1 MSEGLFRILDE
12 DGLIGFANMNGKVIV
27 SQRFTQ
33 VNSFRDGRAIFCQG
47 CKVGSYL
54 KFHDE
59 NARGELL
66 QIIGR
71 LQDTVII
78 QRKVRYGM
86 INTKGDTVL
95 QPIYDRIDD
104 FKDSIA
110 LVYKDG
116 RAFYIDRQGNEVAY
130 DPKKH
135 PNQKPLDPHI
145 SKRIKYIDSWESLL
159 KD

>member
-1 MSEGLFRILDE
+1 
-12 DGLIGFANMNGKVIV
+12 
-27 SQRFTQ
+27 
-33 VNSFRDGRAIFCQG
+33 
-47 CKVGSYL
+47 
-54 KFHDE
+54 
-59 NARGELL
+59 
-66 QIIGR
+66 
-71 LQDTVII
+71 
-78 QRKVRYGM
+78 M